1 MKTFHE
7 ALGLQKLNSRCT
19 IFQNSPIES
28 MCSLIDSQLAS
39 AFSILSDADIISPLV
54 VKLYI
59 SIFDLKH
66 KKSRILYST
75 FIYFLFSTMKS
86 WRSLVSD
93 GIIQAKPCWTK
104 IFHSIYPLLVCN
116 LIRITKSIWNHMKSE
131 F

>member
-1 MKTFHE
+1 MFN
-7 ALGLQKLNSRCT
+7 ADST
-19 IFQNSPIES
+19 ILQNSPIES

-39 AFSILSDADIISPLV
+39 AFSILSDADIISLLV

-93 GIIQAKPCWTK
+93 GMIQAKPC
-104 IFHSIYPLLVCN
+104 
-116 LIRITKSIWNHMKSE
+116 
-131 F
+131 